1 MGKKGKTNKKDKKNK
16 NGRFNIPKPGKVPGA
31 GQLVVMCI
39 MIPIFWPVSVF
50 IGVDYL
56 TKYWNHKKLTDYH
69 NYAIIIGERS
79 EIRVR
84 ELADKT
90 GKQLSLVANDIQT
103 MINKGYLGENA
114 YLDRATGVLVVDAL
128 EVEFVDDDGVVLEAD
143 WEETPAEEETVV
155 SEPEPETVSEPVPEP
170 AWREDDFD
178 DRLREIRSLNDQI
191 DDEAV
196 SARIDRI
203 GELTASIIEVVRQKP
218 DRADEVR
225 KFMNYYLPTTFKLLK
240 SYSLMEK
247 QSYQGENIVASRRKI
262 EDILDTLIGAFEQQQ
277 DRLFRTEAM
286 DVEADIE
293 VLETMM
299 AKDGL
304 TPGGLDLRAMA
315 AQKGIGLKM
324 GDD

>member
-1 MGKKGKTNKKDKKNK
+1 
-16 NGRFNIPKPGKVPGA
+16 
-31 GQLVVMCI
+31 
-39 MIPIFWPVSVF
+39 
-50 IGVDYL
+50 
-56 TKYWNHKKLTDYH
+56 
-69 NYAIIIGERS
+69 
-79 EIRVR
+79 
-84 ELADKT
+84 
-90 GKQLSLVANDIQT
+90 
-103 MINKGYLGENA
+103 
-114 YLDRATGVLVVDAL
+114 
-128 EVEFVDDDGVVLEAD
+128 
-143 WEETPAEEETVV
+143 
-155 SEPEPETVSEPVPEP
+155 VSEPVPEP